1 MDGIDIQSQ
10 KTNEQLDQDDDKEY
24 AHFLNC
30 WDNDNDFQNEDQN
43 LLYQRQRLDHESVL
57 DFALKKQK
65 QASCKK
71 TEYKAN
77 EKSFDN
83 IEVRKNK
90 LKMISENNDSIALN
104 KSQVSMHDNYQNGL
118 DDSITNA
125 PLNFS
130 VADDDENSQMMCDII
145 ADSVYHEIT
154 AQRPV
159 ENIQPGVQC
168 KN

>member
-1 MDGIDIQSQ
+1 
-10 KTNEQLDQDDDKEY
+10 
-24 AHFLNC
+24 
-30 WDNDNDFQNEDQN
+30 
-43 LLYQRQRLDHESVL
+43 
-57 DFALKKQK
+57 
-65 QASCKK
+65 
-71 TEYKAN
+71 
-77 EKSFDN
+77 
-83 IEVRKNK
+83 
-90 LKMISENNDSIALN
+90 MISENNDSIALN

-159 ENIQPGVQC
+159 ENI
-168 KN
+168 